1 MPQSLNYLIPLR
13 LAGPPDQ
20 GVVTKQF
27 FFLLL
32 KSTINSSSSFRS
44 SLAFIRSVA
53 GTGHEILLICITKHR
68 KRNGKRTANKNEF
81 GH

>member
-1 MPQSLNYLIPLR
+1 MADAWEGACATESELPHTFEISRSSRSGSGNQT
-13 LAGPPDQ
+13 
-20 GVVTKQF
+20 V

-53 GTGHEILLICITKHR
+53 GTVT
-68 KRNGKRTANKNEF
+68 RNSAYLHYQAQEA
-81 GH
+81 

>member
-53 GTGHEILLICITKHR
+53 GTVT
-68 KRNGKRTANKNEF
+68 RNSAYLHYQAQEA
-81 GH
+81 